1 MKIERN
7 DTPKF
12 LLDLE
17 SKISEQCRDWFIAVN
32 YEGSTY
38 WLKSKDYAAYG
49 LGVLVLETMKKEFTG
64 EISCEPPKT
73 FE

>member
-12 LLDLE
+12 LLDIE
-17 SKISEQCRDWFIAVN
+17 SKISENCRDWLMIVN
-32 YEGSTY
+32 HEESTY

-49 LGVLVLETMKKEFTG
+49 LGLLVLETMKKEFTG
-64 EISCEPPKT
+64 EVNSEKD
-73 FE
+73 ES